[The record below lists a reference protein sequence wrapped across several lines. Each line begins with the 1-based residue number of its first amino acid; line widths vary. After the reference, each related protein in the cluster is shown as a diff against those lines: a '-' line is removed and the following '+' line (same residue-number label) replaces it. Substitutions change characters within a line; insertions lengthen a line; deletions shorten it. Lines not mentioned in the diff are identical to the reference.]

1 MAHDRRQF
9 LRQMAGS
16 ALLALP
22 VAAGRALAA
31 PVTVKHDRGEL
42 TLPGL
47 PARVAT
53 FDLTALDTLDALGV
67 PVAGVPDFTMP
78 AYLAG
83 YADKRYARI
92 GSLFEPDYEALS
104 AFGPDIIIVG
114 GRSRAKYAEL
124 ARIAPTLDLTGDA
137 AQPYASDLRNIATLG
152 RLFGKDKEAAALVA
166 RIETSVAELRQ
177 KAAQA
182 GKGLFVLVTGGR
194 ISAYGPGSRF
204 GMIHDVFGVPPAVA
218 DIKPGTHGQPISYE
232 FIQKANPD
240 WLFVLDRD
248 AAIGR
253 QKEGQAAATLL
264 DNELVGQTT
273 AWKTRQVVYLDA
285 AGWYLSGGGA
295 QSLQG
300 AVDQLT
306 QAFSRPR

>member
-1 MAHDRRQF
+1 MPCDRRQF
-9 LRQMAGS
+9 LRQIAGA
-16 ALLALP
+16 ALLAIP
-22 VAAGRALAA
+22 AAGGRAHAA

-42 TLPGL
+42 SLPGI

-78 AYLAG
+78 SYLAG

-104 AFGPDIIIVG
+104 ALGPDLIIVG

-124 ARIAPTLDLTGDA
+124 SRIAPTLDLTGDA
-137 AQPYASDLRNIATLG
+137 AQPYASDLVNIATLG
-152 RLFGKDKEAAALVA
+152 QLFGKDREAAALVA
-166 RIETSVAELRQ
+166 RIQASVAALRQ
-177 KAAQA
+177 KAMQA
-182 GKGLFVLVTGGR
+182 GKGLFLLVTGGR

-204 GMIHDVFGVPPAVA
+204 GMIHDVFGVAPAMTN
-218 DIKPGTHGQPISYE
+218 IKPGVHGQPISYE
-232 FIQKANPD
+232 LIRKANPD

-273 AWKTRQVVYLDA
+273 AWKTKQVVYLDA
-285 AGWYLSGGGA
+285 PAWYLSGGGA

-300 AVDQLT
+300 AIDQLT